1 MEGKQGRRT
10 VKRVRLSV
18 GDVAACQ
25 DIVIPEHWSSAAEAV
40 ASHQGNPPIVVV
52 CGPKNSG
59 KSTFARFLVNTLLTR
74 HKMVGYLDTDVGQPE
89 YTPPG
94 CLSLHIIDRPNHDL
108 ATPRLRNPES
118 RCFFY
123 GDISSKSDPRAY
135 IACVTDLYDDFYE
148 KHHRGSSGICGEAC
162 SPLVVN
168 TPGWVKGVGYHI
180 LVDTLTHMA
189 PTHVIQLRTSE
200 PDKNLPTGAFWL
212 RGDQEAMVDLINVDA
227 AKQDVLSR
235 SVIVQKHA
243 RLLRELRTVAYFR
256 QCLPSEQNIDK
267 YKELAYALAAHP
279 PYEISISK
287 VKVVHLHCQVPDS
300 ELFYSLNATIV
311 GLASSSAGKTYMGT
325 SLPLCVGLGIVRGI
339 DTEKGVYYVL
349 TPVPASLLLKVDLFL
364 QGHVE
369 IPTNLL
375 QVRGCLSP
383 YMSTNFISV
392 TKNFREGSHTA

>member
-1 MEGKQGRRT
+1 MEKKQGRRT

-18 GDVAACQ
+18 RDVAACQ

-94 CLSLHIIDRPNHDL
+94 CLSLHIIDRPNHD
-108 ATPRLRNPES
+108 
-118 RCFFY
+118 
-123 GDISSKSDPRAY
+123 ISSKSDPRAY
-135 IACVTDLYDDFYE
+135 IGCVTDLYDHFYE

-189 PTHVIQLRTSE
+189 PTHVIQLRISE

-227 AKQDVLSR
+227 AKQDVL
-235 SVIVQKHA
+235 IQKHA

-256 QCLPSEQNIDK
+256 QCLPSDQNIDK

-287 VKVVHLHCQVPDS
+287 VKVVHLHGQRTRR
-300 ELFYSLNATIV
+300 LL
-311 GLASSSAGKTYMGT
+311 LAGESSPLERRQPPPHRRQ
-325 SLPLCVGLGIVRGI
+325 LPLLPPPSPFAARSCPSPLYPSTLSCCRPCSS
-339 DTEKGVYYVL
+339 L
-349 TPVPASLLLKVDLFL
+349 PVPAVVSAPARSCPSALC
-364 QGHVE
+364 
-369 IPTNLL
+369 
-375 QVRGCLSP
+375 R
-383 YMSTNFISV
+383 
-392 TKNFREGSHTA
+392 